1 MRGFKRSPRLFGL
14 GMLLAI
20 PVLFGGQAK
29 ADVHTDQ
36 GGSLILFP
44 KVVADGSR
52 DTIIKITNK
61 SNMQAYAHCFYTNAL
76 GSCSNAPGDSCLVD
90 ADCDLG
96 ATCDVPCEVTNFD
109 IFLTAQ
115 QPTFWRVSTGR
126 FADITQDPCEMGDPC
141 SCGVDGVSGALVCPG
156 FDPGAAGGLNNIAI
170 LGTGEAFNGELRC
183 YQTED
188 DFETPVASNSL
199 IGEAVLVTLDSGE
212 ESQYNAITI
221 EANPAIV
228 VDNSDQDLLL
238 NNTASVAG
246 EYNACPSSL
255 VFTHY
260 GEGADELVSGATV
273 NTELTLVP
281 CTVLFSVAEPI
292 TPVVNFRVTDQLEF
306 TVSADARAFQ
316 CHFNQALSDI
326 STVFDASDSST
337 FLKTRIIPDS
347 TNICLTGDNAG
358 EECDSDDDCE
368 NALETGGGLLLGC
381 RPSSGVL
388 GVVEEFYSDN
398 GRDIGSAA
406 WSITNEGERTAP
418 GDIMTLP
425 PTVPV
430 P

>member
-52 DTIIKITNK
+52 DTVIKITNK

-76 GSCSNAPGDSCLVD
+76 GSCTNDPDTSCLVD
-90 ADCDLG
+90 DDCAG
-96 ATCDVPCEVTNFD
+96 GGTCDVPCEVTNFD
-109 IFLTAQ
+109 VFLTAQ

-126 FADITQDPCEMGDPC
+126 FADITTEPCEMNSTC
-141 SCGVDGVSGALVCPG
+141 SCSVDPVSGALICPG
-156 FDPGAAGGLNNIAI
+156 FDPGAAGGLNSIAI

-188 DFETPVASNSL
+188 DFETPVSSNSL
-199 IGEAVLVTLDSGE
+199 IGEAVLTTLSSGE
-212 ESQYNAITI
+212 QSQYNAITI
-221 EANPAIV
+221 EANPAAN
-228 VDNSDQDLLL
+228 VDNSDQNLLL
-238 NNTASVAG
+238 NNTASVDG

-260 GEGADELVSGATV
+260 GDGADELVSGATV
-273 NTELTLVP
+273 STELTLVP
-281 CTVLFSVAEPI
+281 CTVLYSEGEPV
-292 TPVVNFRVTDQLEF
+292 TPVLNFYVTDQLEF
-306 TVSADARAFQ
+306 TVSAEARAFQ
-316 CHFNQALSDI
+316 CHFNRALSDI
-326 STVFDASDSST
+326 STIFDASAQST
-337 FLKTRIIPDS
+337 FLKTRIVPDS
-347 TNICLTGDNAG
+347 SNICLTGDNAG
-358 EECDSDDDCE
+358 DSCDDDSDCP
-368 NALETGGGLLLGC
+368 NHLTNSGQSLGC

-388 GVVEEFYSDN
+388 GVVEQFYSDG
-398 GRDIGSAA
+398 GRDVGSAA
-406 WSITNEGERTAP
+406 WSITNEGERSAP
-418 GDIMTLP
+418 GDIMSLP
-425 PTVPV
+425 PAVPI